1 MNDLRQRAKGTSLI
15 NCFNCLLNDGCVGTK
30 GFNGAGSC
38 SDVENTDVCVYV
50 REAELTG
57 VSLRQ
62 ARGGVPFGN
71 DMAPEVQR
79 KSI

>member
-1 MNDLRQRAKGTSLI
+1 MMAVLGPKAKRCGLAI
-15 NCFNCLLNDGCVGTK
+15 LFV
-30 GFNGAGSC
+30 FNGAGSC

>member
-1 MNDLRQRAKGTSLI
+1 MMAGLGPKTKRCGLA
-15 NCFNCLLNDGCVGTK
+15 LLF

-38 SDVENTDVCVYV
+38 SHDENTDVCV
-50 REAELTG
+50 REIELIG
-57 VSLRQ
+57 VSHRQ

-71 DMAPEVQR
+71 DMAPEVQL